1 MTTANWIWI
10 ANVTRFS
17 EFWFHGAN
25 WRPLDSEL
33 APINIQTLQT
43 GRMLQTDPQDLSR
56 EAKRQQMKF
65 CERFNVT
72 CAADLLY
79 PRGEK

>member
-10 ANVTRFS
+10 ANVTRFA

-25 WRPLDSEL
+25 WRTLQDETG
-33 APINIQTLQT
+33 IFNIQPIQP
-43 GRMLQTDPQDLSR
+43 GRMLTLDPQFLSR
-56 EAKRQQMKF
+56 EAKRIQMRF
-65 CERFNVT
+65 CERFEVES
-72 CAADLLY
+72 ASELLY